1 MKLIVAFTLFA
12 VASSVSAATRCEI
25 KGEAVHWAYDACMG
39 KFETDDELHPGVAAC
54 ADRNLVIIQ
63 SKGSCRAKRIFKGRM
78 CTLLQQ
84 TEDRR
89 HSFKACMADPSV
101 VGSTVQN
108 GGL

>member
-1 MKLIVAFTLFA
+1 MKILAVSMIFA
-12 VASSVSAATRCEI
+12 AANPVFAATRCEI
-25 KGEAVHWAYDACMG
+25 EGEALHWAYDVCMG
-39 KFETDDELHPGVAAC
+39 IFETDDELHPGVAAC
-54 ADRNLVIIQ
+54 ADANLALIQ
-63 SKGSCRAKRIFKGRM
+63 SKGSCTAKRIFKERM

-89 HSFKACMADPSV
+89 RSLKACMADPSV